1 MSLNNLELENL
12 ISKAISNKKQNWR
25 YAWELNQLSKEKIS
39 LINWNIELIIDSLDC
54 KKDGHQREL
63 LKLLL
68 KLKIKNNLTTK
79 LWDCCLKIWLNINK
93 QSSVRIKAFEHLV
106 NISIEYPDLKNE
118 IFLLTK
124 NEHID
129 ILSKGIRIS
138 TYKKLNSKLKN

>member
-1 MSLNNLELENL
+1 MNSNNVEFEDL
-12 ISKAISNKKQNWR
+12 ISKAISTGKKNWR
-25 YAWELNQLSKEKIS
+25 YAWKLNQLSKEKIDS
-39 LINWNIELIIDSLDC
+39 ISWDLEVIIDSLDC

-68 KLKIKNNLTTK
+68 KLKIKKNLTTK